1 MTVPLSSPITTGF
14 MRPFTLTPDEPVG
27 AATVVVDAGD
37 STVTIDPTST
47 ATLITGFVRGDGSVG
62 TGKQATISVAQQT
75 AGDPP
80 VAITI
85 TWDVHGPDA
94 TSLAFKESGADVPI
108 PAGAKKK

>member
-1 MTVPLSSPITTGF
+1 MTVPLSSPIATGF

-27 AATVVVDAGD
+27 AATVTVDAGD
-37 STVTIDPTST
+37 STLTIDPTST
-47 ATLITGFVRGDGSVG
+47 STLITGFVRGDGSVA
-62 TGKQATISVAQQT
+62 TGKQATITVAQLT

-85 TWDVHGPDA
+85 TWDVHSLDA

-108 PAGAKKK
+108 PPSKKK

>member
-1 MTVPLSSPITTGF
+1 MTVALSSPITTGF

-27 AATVVVDAGD
+27 AATVTQDVGD
-37 STVTIDPTST
+37 STLVIDPTST
-47 ATLITGFVRGDGSVG
+47 STLITGFVRGDGSVG
-62 TGKQATISVAQQT
+62 TGKQATISVAQLT

-94 TSLAFKESGADVPI
+94 TTLAFKEAGPDVTI
-108 PAGAKKK
+108 PASGKK